1 MLAHQFAIIPM
12 NSDKSIIM
20 PNMDF
25 ISIDDTIIN
34 YIGDS
39 LKWIYSTWNGQEV
52 KSGLSYYGFSIIQND
67 ELLKFLNIIKQW
79 RNLFY
84 HSPEEFYLT
93 GDYLPENAQYEK
105 ILIKKVDL
113 INKLDALILLC
124 KKAKL
129 HKSCIL
135 HNGI

>member
-39 LKWIYSTWNGQEV
+39 LKWIYSTWNGQEI

-67 ELLKFLNIIKQW
+67 ELLKFQNIIK
-79 RNLFY
+79 
-84 HSPEEFYLT
+84 
-93 GDYLPENAQYEK
+93 
-105 ILIKKVDL
+105 
-113 INKLDALILLC
+113 
-124 KKAKL
+124 
-129 HKSCIL
+129 
-135 HNGI
+135 

>member
-12 NSDKSIIM
+12 NSNKSIIM

-67 ELLKFLNIIKQW
+67 ELLKFQNIIKQW

-84 HSPEEFYLT
+84 YSPEEFYLT
-93 GDYLPENAQYEK
+93 GGYLLENAQYEN
-105 ILIKKVDL
+105 ILINKVDL

-124 KKAKL
+124 EKAKFQ
-129 HKSCIL
+129 KSCIL

>member
-39 LKWIYSTWNGQEV
+39 LK
-52 KSGLSYYGFSIIQND
+52 
-67 ELLKFLNIIKQW
+67 
-79 RNLFY
+79 
-84 HSPEEFYLT
+84 
-93 GDYLPENAQYEK
+93 
-105 ILIKKVDL
+105 
-113 INKLDALILLC
+113 
-124 KKAKL
+124 
-129 HKSCIL
+129 
-135 HNGI
+135 